1 MQWYYLSSTLCSH
14 VEFGTR
20 IFKIIINYSGSPG
33 KFFDAALLGAAL
45 FFDTSIR
52 VTSIYM
58 FV

>member
-14 VEFGTR
+14 AEFGTR
-20 IFKIIINYSGSPG
+20 IIKIIRNCSGSPG
-33 KFFDAALLGAAL
+33 KFDAALLGVAL